1 MYARQTF
8 LRTAVVAG
16 LLAATLAGCSQMRP
30 SRKLDIYQ
38 AALTGAQEVPPVD
51 TSAAG
56 AAEVSFNRDTSL
68 LTWKL
73 TYTGLTSPPTG
84 AHLHGPAAP
93 GQNAGVVVPFTNVA
107 AQPITG
113 QATLTSQQAGDLAAG
128 RWYVNVHSANFPNGE
143 IRGQLRLQQ

>member
-1 MYARQTF
+1 MFARQTF

-56 AAEVSFNRDTSL
+56 AAEVSFNRDTSR

-84 AHLHGPAAP
+84 AHIHGPAAP

-143 IRGQLRLQQ
+143 IRGQLRLRQ